1 VTDSAT
7 TSLPTE
13 METVSGPPPASR
25 FCAYPATVDR
35 SLITYESE
43 PVPEI
48 DRILPGSPN
57 APDQSSKYS
66 TLNIVTSGG
75 DSPEHPLLMATAVTE
90 QPPRFSSCLRF
101 IFGSVIATKP
111 TTRWLILLPTGGK

>member
-1 VTDSAT
+1 MD
-7 TSLPTE
+7 
-13 METVSGPPPASR
+13 TVSGPPPNSR

-35 SLITYESE
+35 RLITYESE

-66 TLNIVTSGG
+66 TLNITSFGG
-75 DSPEHPLLMATAVTE
+75 DSPEQPLIATVVLTAHPH
-90 QPPRFSSCLRF
+90 RFTNFLRF
-101 IFGSVIATKP
+101 MSNSVLSERTNDQMTDIGTNWRQDGPK
-111 TTRWLILLPTGGK
+111 R